1 MSLAETAIYVATVD
15 KYSDVLK
22 NILGWVAI
30 NKEEVVDIK
39 MENADCILHASLE
52 DDKEQVQC
60 SGNFSYFNFHAF
72 SVFIAKTQITGQN
85 SLWGWI

>member
-72 SVFIAKTQITGQN
+72 SVFIAKTQITG
-85 SLWGWI
+85 